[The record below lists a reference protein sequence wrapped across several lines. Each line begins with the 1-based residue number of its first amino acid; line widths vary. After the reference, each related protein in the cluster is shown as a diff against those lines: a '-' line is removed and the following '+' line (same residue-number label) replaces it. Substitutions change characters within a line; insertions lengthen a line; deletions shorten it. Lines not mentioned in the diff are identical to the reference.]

1 LYSQNNQDHLNNL
14 KQRFSHRISESVD
27 NFNTNYR
34 IVKEKMEQKIKDDEQ
49 KMIDKFEKW
58 VKNLKIKLNII

>member
-1 LYSQNNQDHLNNL
+1 MYSQNNQDHLNNL